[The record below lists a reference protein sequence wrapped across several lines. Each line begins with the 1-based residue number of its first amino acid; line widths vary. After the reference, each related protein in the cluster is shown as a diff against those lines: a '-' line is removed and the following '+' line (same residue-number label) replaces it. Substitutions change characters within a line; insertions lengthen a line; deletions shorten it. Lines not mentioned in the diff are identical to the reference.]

1 MNEDE
6 FRVWMEAKGMDRG
19 GISSRLSSV
28 RRVELVLDDLDVLAL
43 SKTREEFLEP
53 FTYSSEDKRLKRSN
67 PSPLSFAEGA
77 DLYNGLSSIRTA
89 LGHYHDFIQEGGETK
104 KWKLPDD
111 VKKLHTSFIDQLT
124 LKEIQQAKLECDQSG
139 TETFLASRLFSRP
152 VVWMRSA
159 GNPTNY
165 PAKAIV
171 CAAVSYLP
179 DCPKLDSKTFFN
191 GYGEAQSNAVLTRL
205 GFNIVK
211 RPTDETPSVSIDRAQ
226 IEAAMDAYDSYRT
239 NGAHGHVFDV
249 FGEPRDYCVRSS
261 REREN
266 RVYPTKPL
274 IGFILNKTELN
285 GGWGQKADAAARLHN
300 AGFIIVNQN
309 DEPVERPERYEHL
322 MEGADRIRLCA
333 LNYFIEPAREKAAR
347 DVSIR
352 AGDLA
357 SAMGLKDA
365 FPSICQALGGEKFQK
380 LAQVPSPKS
389 TEPNPSSST
398 IFTYKLNSQAE
409 ADAVTDTTKA
419 PAPSAVNLIL
429 YGPPGTGKTY
439 RTAWEAV
446 RLCLGEQIAS
456 GLKGSA
462 QRAALMSTYRK
473 LVSEG
478 RVEFVTFHQSM
489 SYEEFV
495 EGLRPETVR
504 DETSDSTTDPS
515 ATGGFRLRVEDGVF
529 KRIARRADASRG
541 QNSTGERL
549 SLEGRNVFKM
559 SIGAVAIPEDA
570 GIFDEA
576 ITENCAIFGFFRS
589 DFSGDEFTERHA
601 IKAQVEQD
609 YTDED
614 LGFSLTSAV
623 QMTDIFRNNLQ
634 QGDVVLVSKGNLLI
648 RAIGMVEG
656 DYEFQPREGSETYP
670 HRRAMRWLWVD
681 EAGMPANEFYDM
693 AISQRTIYPLR
704 KKELNIA
711 LVERYMNSQS
721 INQPVSPE
729 PHVLIIDEINR
740 ANISKVFGELITLL
754 EPDKRLG
761 MDNEIRLTLPYSK
774 KSFGV
779 PQNLHVIG
787 TMNTADRSIALLDTA
802 LRRRFAFRELM
813 PNPSVLSNN
822 VEGVD
827 LQKLLSTINERI
839 EYLFDREH
847 QIGHAYFTGC
857 QTQAEIDSAMRD
869 KVIPLLAE
877 YFYEDWSKVA
887 AVLGD
892 SGQGPSRF
900 LVAKQIAA
908 PAGMTEDD
916 FSGDKLRWTVKD
928 RFDFSEFAA

>member
-1 MNEDE
+1 MSIYDRPVKELLHDWAE
-6 FRVWMEAKGMDRG
+6 ETLWKGQTFSKNDAVEWFMDRYPKVKSNTVG
-19 GISSRLSSV
+19 LHIEAMSTNNGRNRRNHKNVYEGSGHDLFYKTGRGEYRLYDPERDPLPV
-28 RRVELVLDDLDVLAL
+28 YDLDDEA
-43 SKTREEFLEP
+43 EEGKKGEL
-53 FTYSSEDKRLKRSN
+53 TSLLIK
-67 PSPLSFAEGA
+67 AM
-77 DLYNGLSSIRTA
+77 TA
-89 LGHYHDFIQEGGETK
+89 LKAEHIHAAMDECSQLGLDAFLGQRGFGRPLKYWTKRDQDET
-104 KWKLPDD
+104 
-111 VKKLHTSFIDQLT
+111 
-124 LKEIQQAKLECDQSG
+124 E
-139 TETFLASRLFSRP
+139 
-152 VVWMRSA
+152 
-159 GNPTNY
+159 Y

-171 CAAVSYLP
+171 AVALGNLEDGRP
-179 DCPKLDSKTFFN
+179 LRVKEFFN
-191 GYGEAQSNAVLTRL
+191 GAGEKESHEKLSEL
-205 GFNIVK
+205 GFEV
-211 RPTDETPSVSIDRAQ
+211 ID
-226 IEAAMDAYDSYRT
+226 
-239 NGAHGHVFDV
+239 
-249 FGEPRDYCVRSS
+249 
-261 REREN
+261 
-266 RVYPTKPL
+266 
-274 IGFILNKTELN
+274 KTEL
-285 GGWGQKADAAARLHN
+285 KVRS
-300 AGFIIVNQN
+300 
-309 DEPVERPERYEHL
+309 EP
-322 MEGADRIRLCA
+322 
-333 LNYFIEPAREKAAR
+333 
-347 DVSIR
+347 
-352 AGDLA
+352 
-357 SAMGLKDA
+357 
-365 FPSICQALGGEKFQK
+365 
-380 LAQVPSPKS
+380 
-389 TEPNPSSST
+389 
-398 IFTYKLNSQAE
+398 E
-409 ADAVTDTTKA
+409 ADAVPDSTKA
-419 PAPSAVNLIL
+419 PAPSAENLIL

-529 KRIARRADASRG
+529 KRLARRADASRG

-549 SLEGRNVFKM
+549 SLERRNVFKM
-559 SIGAVAIPEDA
+559 SIGAVAIPDDA

-576 ITENCAIFGFFRS
+576 ITENCAAFGFFRS
-589 DFSGDEFTERHA
+589 DFSGDEFTERNA
-601 IKAQVEQD
+601 IKARVEQD

-623 QMTDIFRNNLQ
+623 QMTDIFRNNLK

-656 DYEFQPREGSETYP
+656 DYEFHPREGSETYP

-721 INQPVSPE
+721 INKPVSPE

-779 PQNLHVIG
+779 PQNLHVIC

-827 LQKLLSTINERI
+827 LQKLLTTINERI

-847 QIGHAYFTGC
+847 QIGHAYLTGC
-857 QTQAEIDSAMRD
+857 ETRVDIESAIRD

-877 YFYEDWSKVA
+877 FFLRRLV
-887 AVLGD
+887 
-892 SGQGPSRF
+892 QGRGCSRR
-900 LVAKQIAA
+900 L
-908 PAGMTEDD
+908 
-916 FSGDKLRWTVKD
+916 WTRPV
-928 RFDFSEFAA
+928 SVP

>member
-1 MNEDE
+1 MRAALASPEGHAEALDA
-6 FRVWMEAKGMDRG
+6 FARVWREAVPKGTEDAARQIG
-19 GISSRLSSV
+19 
-28 RRVELVLDDLDVLAL
+28 
-43 SKTREEFLEP
+43 EFLFFHLWPENAVYIRHTVRQDLWREAVGTP
-53 FTYSSEDKRLKRSN
+53 FPK
-67 PSPLSFAEGA
+67 
-77 DLYNGLSSIRTA
+77 
-89 LGHYHDFIQEGGETK
+89 HET
-104 KWKLPDD
+104 L
-111 VKKLHTSFIDQLT
+111 
-124 LKEIQQAKLECDQSG
+124 
-139 TETFLASRLFSRP
+139 
-152 VVWMRSA
+152 
-159 GNPTNY
+159 
-165 PAKAIV
+165 
-171 CAAVSYLP
+171 
-179 DCPKLDSKTFFN
+179 
-191 GYGEAQSNAVLTRL
+191 AQSY
-205 GFNIVK
+205 
-211 RPTDETPSVSIDRAQ
+211 TDEMRFMYAVRQAFEVRGLAPRDMIDIQSALWVVHNYTIEEPDKSRTLDRAQ
-226 IEAAMDAYDSYRT
+226 IEAAMDAHDSYRK
-239 NGAHGHVFDV
+239 NGSHSEIFNA
-249 FGEPRDYCVRSS
+249 FGEPRDYWVRSS
-261 REREN
+261 REREK

-300 AGFIIVNQN
+300 AGFIIVDQ
-309 DEPVERPERYEHL
+309 DDQPIERPERYEHL

-333 LNYFIEPAREKAAR
+333 LNYFIEPARENAMPK
-347 DVSIR
+347 VSIR
-352 AGDLA
+352 SGDLITKLGMKDRTPTIHGALKSPELQRMA
-357 SAMGLKDA
+357 SL
-365 FPSICQALGGEKFQK
+365 
-380 LAQVPSPKS
+380 
-389 TEPNPSSST
+389 
-398 IFTYKLNSQAE
+398 
-409 ADAVTDTTKA
+409 
-419 PAPSAVNLIL
+419 PAPEISDQAVSRDTVFTFSLCHQESRNPMISESFVKQPVATNLIL

-504 DETSDSTTDPS
+504 DETSDSPTDPS

-529 KRIARRADASRG
+529 KRIARRADTSRG
-541 QNSTGERL
+541 QSSTGERF
-549 SLEGRNVFKM
+549 SLEGRNIFKM

-570 GIFDEA
+570 GIFDDA
-576 ITENCAIFGFFRS
+576 INENCAIFGFVRS
-589 DFSGDEFTERHA
+589 DFSGDEFTERQA
-601 IKAQVEQD
+601 IKAQIEQD
-609 YTDED
+609 YTDEE

-623 QMTDIFRNNLQ
+623 QMTGIFRNNLQ
-634 QGDVVLVSKGNLLI
+634 QGDVILVSKGNLLI
-648 RAIGMVEG
+648 RAIGIVEG
-656 DYEFQPREGSETYP
+656 DYEFHPREGSETYP

-704 KKELNIA
+704 KKELNIP

-721 INQPVSPE
+721 INEPVSPE

-822 VEGVD
+822 VEGVN
-827 LQKLLSTINERI
+827 LQKLLATINERI

-847 QIGHAYFTGC
+847 QIGHAYLTGC
-857 QTQAEIDSAMRD
+857 ETRMDIESAMRD

-900 LVAKQIAA
+900 LDAKKIVA
-908 PAGMTEDD
+908 PLGMTEDD